1 MLKQK
6 IFVRNELYSFCR
18 FRGLTIPDLSD
29 MIKVTEFTLNGICDG
44 KYIPSLHLALLIC
57 AALDCNVEDIF
68 YLEVKK

>member
-6 IFVRNELYSFCR
+6 LFVRNELYSFLCY
-18 FRGLTIPDLSD
+18 RGLS
-29 MIKVTEFTLNGICDG
+29 IKDFSNMAKITEFTLKGICDG

-57 AALDCNVEDIF
+57 AVLDCKVDDIF